1 MMVIE
6 CDICGFKIFGQQ
18 NYCSGCGVD
27 LREPKE
33 TSKEEVSKPMIK
45 KKKTDPMPQEQDKKN
60 DDKLRII
67 KWCWLKSWEL
77 PAVLFLISM
86 LASGKSK
93 LGFCECATC
102 NQGYREFMA
111 ISENSSGKKLKASSR
126 EIVKK
131 TREENIT
138 EFTMDVSDLLKKLGS
153 QEDNKTNQ
161 ETTVTPIRNTLVNEG
176 KILLEIDETVIE
188 HAIIKVLSSDKGQ
201 QMIKNAKAPRKKK
214 SISKK

>member
-1 MMVIE
+1 
-6 CDICGFKIFGQQ
+6 
-18 NYCSGCGVD
+18 
-27 LREPKE
+27 
-33 TSKEEVSKPMIK
+33 MIK

-131 TREENIT
+131 AREEDIT
-138 EFTMDVSDLLKKLGS
+138 GFTLDIADLFKRLGS
-153 QEDNKTNQ
+153 HDDNKANQ
-161 ETTVTPIRNTLVNEG
+161 KTTEKPMRNTTANEG

-188 HAIIKVLSSDKGQ
+188 YAIIKVLSSDKGQ
-201 QMIKNAKAPRKKK
+201 QIIKNAKVPRKKK
-214 SISKK
+214 SIPKN

>member
-33 TSKEEVSKPMIK
+33 TPAEKVSDPMIK

-60 DDKLRII
+60 DDKLRIV
-67 KWCWLKSWEL
+67 KWCWLRYWEL
-77 PAVLFLISM
+77 PPVLILISM

-102 NQGYREFMA
+102 NQGYRELMA
-111 ISENSSGKKLKASSR
+111 LTPSNSSKKLKASSR

-138 EFTMDVSDLLKKLGS
+138 EFTLDISDLLKKLGS

-188 HAIIKVLSSDKGQ
+188 YAIIKVLSSDKGQ
-201 QMIKNAKAPRKKK
+201 QIIKNATAPRKKK
-214 SISKK
+214 SIPKN

>member
-33 TSKEEVSKPMIK
+33 TPTEKLSEPMIK

-131 TREENIT
+131 ARQEDIT
-138 EFTMDVSDLLKKLGS
+138 GFTLDIADLLKRLGS
-153 QEDNKTNQ
+153 HDDNKANQ
-161 ETTVTPIRNTLVNEG
+161 ETTVTPMRNTTVNEG
-176 KILLEIDETVIE
+176 KILLEIDESVIE
-188 HAIIKVLSSDKGQ
+188 FAIIKVLSSDKGQ
-201 QMIKNAKAPRKKK
+201 QIIKNAKAPQKKK
-214 SISKK
+214 SIRKK